1 MNEIYKSMYL
11 YEVPLEYPGYWRIT
25 IYDNGSNIFQGTVK
39 AIMKY
44 VDAEKLGRKVDIY
57 INDEY
62 KTHIYLQ
69 R

>member
-11 YEVPLEYPGYWRIT
+11 YEVPLEYPEYWRIT

-44 VDAEKLGRKVDIY
+44 VDAENLARKVDIY
-57 INDEY
+57 VNDEY
-62 KTHIYLQ
+62 KMHIYLQ